1 MYRQIKSE
9 RNILKFGMIREI
21 SFKTTLWPFE
31 NPLIN
36 QLLKQKSN
44 NACIRDF
51 HSSERLRGAERH
63 PASKHSLMFQS
74 VLHSD
79 AAQSFL
85 PQLSDLLSAP
95 LSKE

>member
-1 MYRQIKSE
+1 MYR
-9 RNILKFGMIREI
+9 NCILKFGMIREI
-21 SFKTTLWPFE
+21 SFKTTLCTFE

-36 QLLKQKSN
+36 QLLKHKSN
-44 NACIRDF
+44 NACIRDS

-63 PASKHSLMFQS
+63 PASRHTLMFQS